1 MTSTLNLDQDGM
13 AVLLDIHDI
22 LMTWNAS
29 ELSVLQKVCDKL
41 RSSLHFDLVWGGLIS
56 SNNNLSIS
64 AAAGIDAEQVT
75 GTLLTYSDEFEP
87 CQLRQCID
95 NMVPVHLSEGLIA
108 LNSQAFDQLPEQTRT
123 LPTVLYPLK
132 LNGSC
137 VGILGIST
145 QKPQQ
150 QKQHEQALLQLT
162 AQHAGFAL
170 GMLRSFVSKDNDQGN
185 LKLAAA
191 VFDSSLEG
199 IFITDTDGTILAANA
214 ACNRITGYD
223 SLELIGQNP
232 RLFKS
237 NHHGEEFYTALW
249 NTVRQHNQWEGEIW
263 NKRKNSD
270 IYPQWLSIS
279 AIKNEQGVVQNYI
292 GIFIDISKQK
302 AAERH
307 LAYLAYHDQL
317 TELPNREL
325 FHDRLNMA
333 VLQAKRSQQNIAVL
347 FIDLDHFKYIN
358 DTFGHATGDQ
368 LLQQVALKLASCLR
382 EEDTL
387 ARMGGDEF
395 TVILQ
400 EFNNRQDVE
409 MAARRILDAL
419 DTPFLVEHHALYV
432 SASIG
437 ISFFPDDGN
446 DASELMKRA
455 DTAMYSAKNDGR
467 RRLHFFQ
474 ASMEGY
480 SLNRVAMEQ
489 HLRIALEQNEFI
501 VFYQPQIDLN
511 SGRVVGV
518 EALLRWQR
526 PGIGLIPPN
535 QFIPLAEDTGLILP
549 IGEWVLR
556 EACKQHKL
564 WKNTRNINLRMGVNL
579 SSHQFKQANLSTTVT
594 NILKETGMN
603 PKFLDLELTE
613 SVAMQD
619 VYTSLR
625 TLKTLKQAGVQI
637 SIDDFGTGYS
647 SLSYL
652 KQFPID
658 RLKIDQSFV
667 ADIASDP
674 NSAAIVLA
682 IIAMSH
688 SLGLDVIAEGV
699 ETQEQLKFLNM
710 HGCNEVQG
718 YLLCRPMP
726 AEEFSKFLYQ
736 WPGLKALANQHYS
749 P

>member
-1 MTSTLNLDQDGM
+1 MTNTLNLDQDGM

-41 RSSLHFDLVWGGLIS
+41 RSALQFDLVWGGLIS
-56 SNNNLSIS
+56 PNNNLSIS
-64 AAAGIDAEQVT
+64 AAAGVNAEQVT

-87 CQLRQCID
+87 CRLRQCID

-108 LNSQAFDQLPEQTRT
+108 LNSQAFDRLPEQTRT
-123 LPTVLYPLK
+123 LPTMLYPLK

-145 QKPQQ
+145 KKPQQ

-199 IFITDTDGTILAANA
+199 IFITDTNGTILAANA

-249 NTVRQHNQWEGEIW
+249 NTVRQQNQWEGEIW
-263 NKRKNSD
+263 NKRKSGEV
-270 IYPQWLSIS
+270 YPQWLSIS
-279 AIKNEQGVVQNYI
+279 AIKNEHGQVQNYI

-317 TELPNREL
+317 TELPNRDL

-474 ASMEGY
+474 SSMEGY

-501 VFYQPQIDLN
+501 VFYQPQIDVN
-511 SGRVVGV
+511 SGRIVGV

-549 IGEWVLR
+549 IGEWVLS

-564 WKNTRNINLRMGVNL
+564 WKNTRNLNLRMGVNL
-579 SSHQFKQANLSTTVT
+579 SSHQFKQANLSTTVA
-594 NILKETGMN
+594 NILKETGMD
-603 PKFLDLELTE
+603 PRFLDLELTE

-625 TLKTLKQAGVQI
+625 TLKTLKHAGVQI

-667 ADIASDP
+667 ADIATDP

-699 ETQEQLKFLNM
+699 ETQEQLKFLKM

-718 YLLCRPMP
+718 YLFGRPMP

-736 WPGLKALANQHYS
+736 WPGLKS
-749 P
+749 

>member
-1 MTSTLNLDQDGM
+1 MTNTLNLDQDGM

-29 ELSVLQKVCDKL
+29 ELSVLQKVCEKL
-41 RSSLHFDLVWGGLIS
+41 RTSLHLDLVWGGLIS
-56 SNNNLSIS
+56 PNNNLSIS
-64 AAAGIDAEQVT
+64 AAAGVDAEQVT
-75 GTLLTYSDEFEP
+75 GTQLTYSDAFEP
-87 CQLRQCID
+87 CRLRQCID
-95 NMVPVHLSEGLIA
+95 SVLPVYLTDGLIA
-108 LNSQAFDQLPEQTRT
+108 LNSLAFDQLSEQTRT

-132 LNGSC
+132 LNGAC

-145 QKPQQ
+145 KKPQQ
-150 QKQHEQALLQLT
+150 QKQHEQVLLQLT

-170 GMLRSFVSKDNDQGN
+170 GMLRSFVAKDNDQGN

-199 IFITDTDGTILAANA
+199 IFITDTVGTILAANA
-214 ACNRITGYD
+214 ACGRITGYD
-223 SLELIGQNP
+223 PQELIGKNP
-232 RLFKS
+232 RVLKS
-237 NHHGEEFYTALW
+237 DHHGEEFYTALW
-249 NTVRQHNQWEGEIW
+249 KTVRQQNQWEGEIW
-263 NKRKNSD
+263 NKRKNGD
-270 IYPQWLSIS
+270 IFPQWLSIS
-279 AIKNEQGVVQNYI
+279 AIKNEQDLVQNYI

-317 TELPNREL
+317 TELPNRDL

-358 DTFGHATGDQ
+358 DTFGHAIGDQ

-382 EEDTL
+382 EQDTL

-409 MAARRILDAL
+409 LAARRILDTL
-419 DTPFLVEHHALYV
+419 DTPFLVDHHALYV

-437 ISFFPDDGN
+437 ISFFPEDGN

-489 HLRIALEQNEFI
+489 HLRIALEQNEFM
-501 VFYQPQIDLN
+501 VFYQPQINLN
-511 SGRVVGV
+511 SGRIVGA
-518 EALLRWQR
+518 EALLRWHR

-556 EACKQHKL
+556 ETCKQHKL
-564 WKNTRNINLRMGVNL
+564 WTNTRNSNLRIGVNL
-579 SSHQFKQANLSTTVT
+579 SGHQFKQANLSTTVA
-594 NILKETGMN
+594 NILQETGMN

-625 TLKTLKQAGVQI
+625 TLKTLKHAGVQI

-699 ETQEQLKFLNM
+699 ETQEQLQFLKM

-718 YLLCRPMP
+718 YLFGRPMP
-726 AEEFSKFLYQ
+726 ADEFSKFLSQ
-736 WPGLKALANQHYS
+736 WPDLKS
-749 P
+749 